1 MKKLFSLISILL
13 IICICFTGCGSLNT
27 QSNITS
33 GSDSYIA
40 SVNAVPPF
48 SDSPFVEIKDNE
60 PDFSAEQLE
69 PTAFETY
76 SPLDILGRC
85 GVAIACVGKELMPNE
100 EREGI
105 GQIKPSGWQTVK
117 YDIVDGKYLYNRC
130 HLIGFQLTG
139 ENANEQNLI
148 TGTRY
153 MNVEGMLPFEDEI
166 ADYIKETNNHVLY
179 RVTPVYDGANLVA
192 RGVQLEAMSVEDNGK
207 GVCFNVYVYNNQPGI
222 TIDYATGK
230 SSLIS
235 GNSSIAS
242 DEKIQYIVNINTKK
256 FHLPS
261 CSNAKDIKAE
271 NRKEYIGTME
281 QLENN
286 GYSPCKLCLK

>member
-1 MKKLFSLISILL
+1 MKKIISVLSLALVFCL
-13 IICICFTGCGSLNT
+13 CVTGCGT
-27 QSNITS
+27 TAIQSNIS
-33 GSDSYIA
+33 GTDDSYIA
-40 SVNAVPPF
+40 SVNDVPPF
-48 SDSPFVEIKDNE
+48 KDSPYIEIKGNV
-60 PDFSAEQLE
+60 PDFSESELR
-69 PTAFETY
+69 PDAFETY
-76 SPLDILGRC
+76 SSLDVLGRC
-85 GVAIACVGKELMPNE
+85 GVAFSCVGKEIMPKE

-139 ENANEQNLI
+139 ENANEKNLI

-153 MNVEGMLPFEDEI
+153 MNVEGMLPFENQI
-166 ADYIKETNNHVLY
+166 ADYVEETNNHVLY
-179 RVTPVYDGANLVA
+179 RVTPVFDGANLVA
-192 RGVQLEAMSVEDNGK
+192 RGVQLEAKSVEDNGK

-222 TIDYATGK
+222 KIDYATGK

-256 FHLPS
+256 FHLPT
-261 CSNAKDIKAE
+261 CKNAKDIKAE
-271 NRKEYIGTME
+271 NRKEYIGTRD

-286 GYSPCKLCLK
+286 GYSPCKLCNK

>member
-1 MKKLFSLISILL
+1 MKRFFSAISVVLIFCL
-13 IICICFTGCGSLNT
+13 CFTGCVNSGT
-27 QSNITS
+27 QGNIS
-33 GSDSYIA
+33 QSDTYIA
-40 SVNAVPPF
+40 SVNDVPPF
-48 SDSPFVEIKDNE
+48 SDVPFVKIKDNE
-60 PDFSAEQLE
+60 PDFTQGQLK
-69 PTAFETY
+69 PNAFETY

-85 GVAIACVGKELMPNE
+85 GVAFACVGKDLMPTE

-139 ENANEQNLI
+139 ENANEKNLI

-166 ADYIKETNNHVLY
+166 ADYVKKTNNHVLY

-222 TIDYATGK
+222 TIDYTTGK
-230 SSLIS
+230 STPLD
-235 GNSSIAS
+235 GTQSIAD
-242 DEKIQYIVNINTKK
+242 DEKTQYIVNINTKK

-261 CSNAKDIKAE
+261 CANAKDISKE
-271 NRKEYIGTME
+271 NRKEYIGTKQ

-286 GYSPCKLCLK
+286 GYSPCKLCNK